1 MCCGFDNEGGDGE
14 CHEQHCSWPTAKDTR
29 KTPVEQNGLRA
40 PGDKG
45 SWYTV
50 GSVSVKGHL
59 KGGIL
64 WSGLDSE
71 DLGERLKGAGFT
83 LDWMLPGRGG
93 KFMMGTLIT
102 LSWHMGSRALP
113 VLTARQGTLG
123 CPCGLVDAHPLV
135 GVRD

>member
-1 MCCGFDNEGGDGE
+1 MKVETGNAMNSVVRGP
-14 CHEQHCSWPTAKDTR
+14 QPR
-29 KTPVEQNGLRA
+29 TPGKHPLNKAALWA

-45 SWYTV
+45 SRYTV

-113 VLTARQGTLG
+113 VLSARQGTLG

-135 GVRD
+135 GVRDRL